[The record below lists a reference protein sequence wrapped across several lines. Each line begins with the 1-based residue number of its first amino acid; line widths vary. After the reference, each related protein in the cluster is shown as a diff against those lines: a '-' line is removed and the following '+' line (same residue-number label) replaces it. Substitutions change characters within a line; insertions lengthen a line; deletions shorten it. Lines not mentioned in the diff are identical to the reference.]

1 MNKLMGFYE
10 LKNMKLP
17 SISWEE
23 YTGNE
28 KLSSSML
35 WTIRSAVFHGEDLNL
50 PRLVGAT
57 SIEAKLFADE
67 LLIMLKNRGI
77 VVYYPYFIAN
87 KSGTLDVHKDYVVIE
102 AVKQDLWNMVTYADR
117 DVTIRIEEGGER
129 IYGDEEFI
137 TLKEK
142 ERLLGFIPEIR
153 KLFRDELTEGKSVLL
168 EWSFA
173 YSCDANKN
181 PVGDEYLVF
190 YEART
195 V

>member
-1 MNKLMGFYE
+1 MGFYE

-17 SISWEE
+17 SIPWEE
-23 YTGNE
+23 YTRGE
-28 KLSSSML
+28 KLSNNIL

-57 SIEAKLFADE
+57 SSEAKLFADE
-67 LLIMLKNRGI
+67 LLTTLNNRGM
-77 VVYYPYFIAN
+77 VVYYPYFLAN
-87 KSGTLDVHKDYVVIE
+87 KSGTLDIHKDSVVIE
-102 AVKQDLWNMVTYADR
+102 AVKKDLWNMVTYADR
-117 DVTIRIEEGGER
+117 DVTIRIDRSGEN
-129 IYGDEEFI
+129 IYGDAGFI
-137 TLKEK
+137 SLKEK
-142 ERLLGFIPEIR
+142 ERLLSFIPEIR
-153 KLFRDELTEGKSVLL
+153 KLFRDDLTEGKSILL

-173 YSCDANKN
+173 HNCDLNKN